1 MDKELIA
8 AYQMFLV
15 PASILFTA
23 LGVARTEGLKTGI
36 SAMGILMSG
45 VWAAAIWCWVQPPNQ
60 PPLPHSQWA
69 IALSMPIIFGLI
81 AVISFSVHFS
91 AWNKARRS
99 ASVVEGG

>member
-36 SAMGILMSG
+36 SAIGIMMSG
-45 VWAAAIWCWVQPPNQ
+45 VWGSAMFYWEDPSLPLVQ
-60 PPLPHSQWA
+60 WR
-69 IALSMPIIFGLI
+69 IALSMPIIFGIIALI
-81 AVISFSVHFS
+81 SLGVIFGYTESS
-91 AWNKARRS
+91 
-99 ASVVEGG
+99 